1 MSIPVFKHIF
11 SIVKAECFVWA
22 TVVQLFSFIRIDMVH
37 HQSNILLC
45 QLIETASFWQDT
57 TYQFMV
63 DFTGSF
69 LIRSPWIAIKYL
81 CSIAWNGA
89 TFFDFL
95 WI

>member
-1 MSIPVFKHIF
+1 MGYGYS
-11 SIVKAECFVWA
+11 A
-22 TVVQLFSFIRIDMVH
+22 FSFIRIDMVH

-69 LIRSPWIAIKYL
+69 LIRSTWIAIKYP